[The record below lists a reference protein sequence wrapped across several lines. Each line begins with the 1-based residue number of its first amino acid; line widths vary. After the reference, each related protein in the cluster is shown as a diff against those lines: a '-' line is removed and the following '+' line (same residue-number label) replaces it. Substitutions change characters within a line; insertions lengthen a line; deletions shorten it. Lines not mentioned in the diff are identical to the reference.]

1 MPKEIILETMSDEVK
16 KQRIENLKNAR
27 EARAKKE
34 ELKNKRTVAVEEHP
48 VIVHNQHSDKSYSKW
63 FYAGILGATA
73 ILLASKP
80 TVKKPSMT
88 QENVVQQEPVRE
100 VQEVQAVQ
108 QPASIAYD
116 TSFFYQ
122 DNYGTSW

>member
-1 MPKEIILETMSDEVK
+1 MPKEIIVETMSDEVK

-48 VIVHNQHSDKSYSKW
+48 VTVHNQQNDRSYSKW

-80 TVKKPSMT
+80 TVKKPPVT
-88 QENVVQQEPVRE
+88 QENVVQE

-108 QPASIAYD
+108 QPVYD
-116 TSFFYQ
+116 TSFFES

>member
-1 MPKEIILETMSDEVK
+1 MPKEIIVETMSDEVK

-34 ELKNKRTVAVEEHP
+34 ELKNKRSVAVEEHP
-48 VIVHNQHSDKSYSKW
+48 VIVHNQQSDKSYSKW

-80 TVKKPSMT
+80 KMKQSSPVALEQQVTTDAQP
-88 QENVVQQEPVRE
+88 VVEPV
-100 VQEVQAVQ
+100 QEIK
-108 QPASIAYD
+108 QPAYD
-116 TSFFYQ
+116 TSFFYSET
-122 DNYGTSW
+122 YGTSW

>member
-1 MPKEIILETMSDEVK
+1 MPKEIIVETMSDEVK

-34 ELKNKRTVAVEEHP
+34 ELKNKRNVAVEEHP
-48 VIVHNQHSDKSYSKW
+48 VTVHTQQSDKSYSKW

-80 TVKKPSMT
+80 TVKKQP
-88 QENVVQQEPVRE
+88 VVQQEPT

-108 QPASIAYD
+108 QPVYD
-116 TSFFYQ
+116 TSFFES

>member
-1 MPKEIILETMSDEVK
+1 MPKEIIVETMSDEVK

-27 EARAKKE
+27 EARAKKQ

-48 VIVHNQHSDKSYSKW
+48 VTVHNQQSEKGYSKW

-80 TVKKPSMT
+80 TMKKPSIT
-88 QENVVQQEPVRE
+88 QEPTVQNEPTVQQ
-100 VQEVQAVQ
+100 VQEVQAVE
-108 QPASIAYD
+108 QPGYD

>member
-1 MPKEIILETMSDEVK
+1 MPKEIIVETMSDEVK

-34 ELKNKRTVAVEEHP
+34 ELKNKRSVAVEEHP
-48 VIVHNQHSDKSYSKW
+48 VIVHNHPSDKSYSKW

-108 QPASIAYD
+108 AVQQPAYD

>member
-1 MPKEIILETMSDEVK
+1 MPKEIILETMNDEVK

-34 ELKNKRTVAVEEHP
+34 ELKNKRSVAVEEHP
-48 VIVHNQHSDKSYSKW
+48 VTIHNQHSDKSYSKW

-80 TVKKPSMT
+80 KMKQSSPVVTETTDAQPVK
-88 QENVVQQEPVRE
+88 EPV
-100 VQEVQAVQ
+100 QEIK
-108 QPASIAYD
+108 QPVYD
-116 TSFFYQ
+116 TSFFYTET
-122 DNYGTSW
+122 YGTSW